1 MSQDGKHHAQTDG
14 EPSEMSRM
22 TITLGVDHLLTGQER
37 QAAARR
43 CQSCGDPESCRVW
56 LDITA
61 IRGASQAP
69 GYCRNG
75 ALFEDLAN
83 EAAAGGF

>member
-1 MSQDGKHHAQTDG
+1 MPTKIHSSADTVV

-22 TITLGVDHLLTGQER
+22 TITLGVDHLLHGDER
-37 QAAARR
+37 QDAAIR
-43 CQSCGDPESCRVW
+43 CRTCSDPESCRVW

-75 ALFEDLAN
+75 TLFENLAN